1 MKKLNVLLIFLL
13 ILSML
18 FSCGEGTT
26 PGTDPGQNPGNG
38 VNQPSVPNGS
48 DTSGTQ
54 PMKTV
59 TVTLTDIPV
68 YNGTLSIPINNNV
81 PFFKVSDLT
90 TTSYEFY
97 SNLDALGRV
106 GYAMAS
112 LSTDTMPTEDRGSI
126 SSVTPTGWRQASYD
140 SVPGKYLY
148 NRCHLIGWQLSAEN
162 ANKKNLMTGTPYFN
176 ASDPKDGALDADKK
190 NGMLHFENMIAD
202 YIKETGNHVLV
213 RVTPVFSGNNLLAHG
228 VLLEA
233 QSVEDDDI
241 QFNVFI
247 YNVQPEITI
256 DYATGESRE
265 TPGFTNQ
272 GDSGFIPNIRLE
284 FEMSVPLEEGDV
296 PSDPPLVDGPS
307 SENPPTQDPPDEEVK
322 IEYVLNTETKKVHIS
337 SCSYVKNISLKN
349 TEIRPMTLSELLELL
364 KSGYSACKT
373 CLSDY
378 AQ

>member
-1 MKKLNVLLIFLL
+1 MKKLNILL
-13 ILSML
+13 ILLLIVSML
-18 FSCGEGTT
+18 FSCGEDT
-26 PGTDPGQNPGNG
+26 PPATDPGQNSGNE
-38 VNQPSVPNGS
+38 VTQPSDPNSS
-48 DTSGTQ
+48 DTSNKQ

-68 YNGTLSIPINNNV
+68 YDGTLSIPINNNV

-126 SSVTPTGWRQASYD
+126 GSVTPTGWQQASYD

-176 ASDPKDGALDADKK
+176 ASNPKDGALDADKK

-228 VLLEA
+228 VLFEA
-233 QSVEDDDI
+233 QSIEDDDI

-256 DYATGESRE
+256 DYATGESHE

-272 GDSGFIPNIRLE
+272 GDSGFIPGIRLE
-284 FEMSVPLEEGDV
+284 FEMSVPAEDGDI
-296 PSDPPLVDGPS
+296 PSETPPADDPSTEDPPK
-307 SENPPTQDPPDEEVK
+307 EDPPGDAVK
-322 IEYVLNTETKKVHIS
+322 VEYVLNIGSKKVHTS
-337 SCSYVKNISLKN
+337 NCSHVKNIALKN
-349 TEIRPMTLSELLELL
+349 AESRFMTLTEFLELL
-364 KSGYSACKT
+364 TSGYSACKT
-373 CLSDY
+373 CLPEY